1 VSETGAATNSRAVV
15 VRRTIVAAAERVFDA
30 WLDPVSYATW
40 MVPPGIRSSNALI
53 DARVGG
59 EYELMMHGDGNA
71 LIHSGV
77 YREIDRPRRLVFTWI
92 SAGTHFRES
101 VVRVGFE
108 ARGEETEVVV
118 THEGL
123 PDAGAEQ
130 SHAEGWTAVLGRL
143 GTFSRPAAL

>member
-1 VSETGAATNSRAVV
+1 MNDGATGTRTVV
-15 VRRTIVAAAERVFDA
+15 VRCTIPAAPERVFDA
-30 WLDPVSYATW
+30 WLDPISFSTW
-40 MVPPGIRSSNALI
+40 MVPPGIRVSHARI

-59 EYELMMHGDGNA
+59 AYELMMHGDGNA

-130 SHAEGWTAVLGRL
+130 SHQEGWTAVLGRL
-143 GTFSRPAAL
+143 ETLNRAAAL